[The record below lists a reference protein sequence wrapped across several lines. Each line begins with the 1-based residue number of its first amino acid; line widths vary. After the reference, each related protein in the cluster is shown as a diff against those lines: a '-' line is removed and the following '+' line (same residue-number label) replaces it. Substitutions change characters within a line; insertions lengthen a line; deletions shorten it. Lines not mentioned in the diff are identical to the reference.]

1 LNGPHDASREQV
13 HVRQQRSDGSSRR
26 QSAADAEWISAIVE
40 QYEVRLTQYAARLLR
55 DADRARDV
63 VQDTFMKLW
72 RVDRS
77 EVEAH
82 LSQWLFRVCRNR
94 ALDVAKKEVRMRPM
108 DDNHMQVLPAP
119 STTERASASESSGED
134 ASVLA
139 ALDELP
145 DKQQEVIRLKFQAG
159 LSYKE
164 IAEVMDLT
172 ANHVGVLIHTAIKAI
187 REKLNAA
194 SAVPQTD
201 ACPPSRANASATRL
215 TP

>member
-1 LNGPHDASREQV
+1 
-13 HVRQQRSDGSSRR
+13 VRQQRSDGSSQR
-26 QSAADAEWISAIVE
+26 QSAADAAWISAAVA

-55 DADRARDV
+55 DPDRARDV
-63 VQDTFMKLW
+63 VQDTFLKLW
-72 RVDRS
+72 TVDRT

-108 DDNHMQVLPAP
+108 DENHMQVLPAP
-119 STTERASASESSGED
+119 PPPTSEHQRAED
-134 ASVLA
+134 ARSDNAGVLA
-139 ALDELP
+139 MLDELP

-172 ANHVGVLIHTAIKAI
+172 ANHVGVLIHNAIKAI
-187 REKLNAA
+187 REKLNAPSAMPQPGECARA
-194 SAVPQTD
+194 S
-201 ACPPSRANASATRL
+201 ASATRL

>member
-1 LNGPHDASREQV
+1 
-13 HVRQQRSDGSSRR
+13 VRQQRSEGSSRPR
-26 QSAADAEWISAIVE
+26 SSADAAWISAAVDE
-40 QYEVRLTQYAARLLR
+40 YEVRLTQYAARLLR

-63 VQDTFMKLW
+63 VQDTFLKLW
-72 RVDRS
+72 TVERSQVDG
-77 EVEAH
+77 H

-108 DDNHMQVLPAP
+108 DENQMHVMPAP
-119 STTERASASESSGED
+119 PLSPASARGHCATHEHAQGED
-134 ASVLA
+134 TSVMA

-145 DKQQEVIRLKFQAG
+145 DRQQEVIRLKFQAG

-194 SAVPQTD
+194 SALAQPSECGRTD
-201 ACPPSRANASATRL
+201 AKASRL